1 VKRSIL
7 LADDSPTIQRLVKQ
21 TFVDADLEI
30 VAVSNGDAAVKKLS
44 EVRPHL
50 VLADVYMPGRNGYE
64 VCTFIKNQPAYSN
77 TPVVLLVGAF
87 DAFDMETAKQAGAS
101 AHITKPFEPQALV
114 DLVNSLLASVA
125 TDTADEAPASPPVD
139 SAGAAGQT
147 EPAAADPEAEG
158 DLMGLSDLFA
168 PAAPSA
174 PASLGDDQVEK
185 IVDLVVKKLS
195 TDAIQ
200 NVAWDV
206 VPDIVNKAVKDTLKK
221 QA

>member
-1 VKRSIL
+1 
-7 LADDSPTIQRLVKQ
+7 VKQ
-21 TFVDADLEI
+21 TFVDVDVEI

-87 DAFDMETAKQAGAS
+87 DAFDVETARQAGAA

-114 DLVNSLLASVA
+114 DLVNSLMDSATPSTPAVA
-125 TDTADEAPASPPVD
+125 EEPAPLELDSTPIDAEGAPAGQP
-139 SAGAAGQT
+139 AGAA
-147 EPAAADPEAEG
+147 ADAEGEG
-158 DLMGLSDLFA
+158 DLLGLSDLFA
-168 PAAPSA
+168 PAAPA
-174 PASLGDDQVEK
+174 APAPPASLGDDQVEK